1 LVINLNFL
9 AAGGISVSDFS
20 EIFQM
25 KKILINKLVI
35 FLGFTL
41 LLFILFIFFYQH
53 FFSPLNKK
61 AGLFNI
67 STNSSSSENSI
78 NFEEIAK
85 NYQKKEFI
93 TQDGKLKIENLSE
106 WFLTKD
112 EQLLKKASLKN
123 FPENYN
129 LNLLF
134 FAQKIKNN
142 RIANLTLSEGTFND
156 KKTTQEVFEILK
168 ETVGKNGLEME
179 VIKSETKDNETSF
192 EARYKEA
199 NKENFLSKEKII
211 LFDQEKGKFY
221 IITFYTLEKDW
232 EIFKN
237 EAEAILNSAHLVD

>member
-1 LVINLNFL
+1 
-9 AAGGISVSDFS
+9 
-20 EIFQM
+20 M
-25 KKILINKLVI
+25 KKFLTNKLIV
-35 FLGFTL
+35 FLSFMMAF
-41 LLFILFIFFYQH
+41 FILSIFFYQRLV
-53 FFSPLNKK
+53 SPINKNLS
-61 AGLFNI
+61 LFNI
-67 STNSSSSENSI
+67 SKISSSSESSI

-85 NYQKKEFI
+85 HYEEKEFT

-112 EQLLKKASLKN
+112 EQLLKKVTLKN

-142 RIANLTLSEGTFND
+142 RITNLTLSEGIFND

-168 ETVGKNGLEME
+168 EAVKKNGLEME
-179 VIKSETKDNETSF
+179 IIKSEIKDNETSF
-192 EARYKEA
+192 EARYKEP

-232 EIFKN
+232 ESFKD
-237 EAEAILNSAHLVD
+237 EADIILNSAHLVD